1 VASPL
6 REGMFM
12 SAREL
17 TSASGLP
24 PAPRSGAGTGKV
36 FGVPLGDLG
45 LFSSL
50 LIAFAFGFLVFFAT
64 CFVAIFS
71 LLFYNEAGH
80 HSINMADSYRYVAF
94 PAGAAALA
102 LALVVLLGFWVRRKL
117 SGHPIER

>member
-1 VASPL
+1 
-6 REGMFM
+6 MT
-12 SAREL
+12 AREL
-17 TSASGLP
+17 SSAPGLP
-24 PAPRSGAGTGKV
+24 SVPRSGRV

-80 HSINMADSYRYVAF
+80 HTVDMADSYRYVAF
-94 PAGAAALA
+94 PAGLTALA
-102 LALVVLLGFWVRRKL
+102 IALVVLLGLWARRKL
-117 SGHPIER
+117 SGR